1 MEATIQLFE
10 KQKKIYPK
18 RVWGKFRKLKWLSM
32 IVLLA
37 IYYGAPWLRW
47 HRGGQSPDQAI
58 LIDLNH
64 TRAYFFGIEIWP
76 QEVYY
81 ITGILILAAVGLF
94 FITSLFGRV
103 WCGYACPQTV
113 WTDLFV
119 WVERIVQ
126 GDRNARK
133 KLDESPWNFEKI
145 GKKTLTHLIWL
156 IIGLCT
162 GGAWVFYFN
171 DAPTLLDQIVHFDVP
186 WSVGG
191 WILGL
196 TFSTYLMAGFARE
209 QVCTYMCPYARFQ
222 SAMFDKDTLIIAYDE
237 ARGEP
242 RGKHIKKRI
251 NSPLEGESQ
260 SASAA
265 QRNAVGGLVQTSPLP
280 NPPPQGEREYGDCI
294 DCDSCVVVCPMG
306 IDIRHGLQM
315 ECIACG
321 LCVDACD
328 NVMEKIGLPKGLIR
342 YATEASFPSP
352 YKGEGQG
359 GGQNSV
365 RLSSLSSVTPSSI
378 LPLTGGGGFTIWRPR
393 TFWYGGII
401 ALVGAVML
409 YTLLTRSPL
418 EMNVIH
424 DRNPLLVTLSDG
436 AVRNGYNI
444 TIMNKHHEDKHYA
457 LSVEG
462 MDDAAVRVQAS
473 SDIPAD
479 NLPVFADSVGHFRVF
494 LTAAKQSD
502 HRRTITFRLVE
513 TDSAVA
519 VEKDTIFVSEA
530 R

>member
-1 MEATIQLFE
+1 MQPPIQLFK
-10 KQKKIYPK
+10 KQEKIYPR
-18 RVWGKFRKLKWLSM
+18 RVWGTFRKLKWVAM
-32 IVLLA
+32 GVLLA

-81 ITGILILAAVGLF
+81 ITGLLILAAVGLF
-94 FITSLFGRV
+94 FVTSLFGRV

-133 KLDESPWNFEKI
+133 KLDDSSW
-145 GKKTLTHLIWL
+145 TLTKIYKKGLTHFIWL
-156 IIGLCT
+156 FIGLCT

-171 DAPTLLDQIVHFDVP
+171 DAPTLLDQIIHFDVP

-191 WILGL
+191 WIIGL

-222 SAMFDKDTLIIAYDE
+222 SAMFDKDTLIIAYDTP
-237 ARGEP
+237 RGEP
-242 RGKHIKKRI
+242 RGKHKAGD
-251 NSPLEGESQ
+251 SWEGK
-260 SASAA
+260 
-265 QRNAVGGLVQTSPLP
+265 GH
-280 NPPPQGEREYGDCI
+280 CI

-306 IDIRHGLQM
+306 IDIRQGLQM

-321 LCVDACD
+321 LCVDACN
-328 NVMEKIGLPKGLIR
+328 NVMEKVGLPKGLIR
-342 YATEASFPSP
+342 YDTESKQPFHP
-352 YKGEGQG
+352 
-359 GGQNSV
+359 
-365 RLSSLSSVTPSSI
+365 
-378 LPLTGGGGFTIWRPR
+378 WRPR

-401 ALVGAVML
+401 LLVGVLML
-409 YTLLTRSPL
+409 YSVCTRSPL
-418 EMNVIH
+418 ELNVIH
-424 DRNPLLVTLSDG
+424 DRNPLFVTLSDG
-436 AVRNGYNI
+436 SVRNGYNI
-444 TIMNKHHEDKHYA
+444 TIINKHHEDTHYA
-457 LSVEG
+457 LTVQGIEN
-462 MDDAAVRVQAS
+462 AEIRVQAS

-494 LTAAKQSD
+494 LTAPKQAD
-502 HRRTITFRLVE
+502 DRREIAFHVLESKSTI
-513 TDSAVA
+513 AA
-519 VEKDTIFVSEA
+519 IKHTIFMSDIQ
-530 R
+530 

>member
-1 MEATIQLFE
+1 MAESIQLFK
-10 KQKKIYPK
+10 KQEKIYPR
-18 RVWGKFRKLKWLSM
+18 RVWGKFRKLKWVAM
-32 IVLLA
+32 IALLG

-47 HRGGQSPDQAI
+47 DRGQQAPDQAI

-94 FITSLFGRV
+94 FVTSLFGRV

-126 GDRNARK
+126 GDRNARR
-133 KLDESPWNFEKI
+133 KLDESKWTIEKI
-145 GKKTLTHLIWL
+145 WKIGLTHSIWL
-156 IIGLCT
+156 VIGLCT

-171 DAPTLLDQIVHFDVP
+171 DAPTLLDQIIHFDVP

-237 ARGEP
+237 KRGEP
-242 RGKHIKKRI
+242 RGKHKAGD
-251 NSPLEGESQ
+251 SWEGK
-260 SASAA
+260 
-265 QRNAVGGLVQTSPLP
+265 GH
-280 NPPPQGEREYGDCI
+280 CI

-306 IDIRHGLQM
+306 IDIRNGLQM

-328 NVMEKIGLPKGLIR
+328 NVMDKIGLPKGLIR
-342 YATEASFPSP
+342 YDTESKKKF
-352 YKGEGQG
+352 
-359 GGQNSV
+359 N
-365 RLSSLSSVTPSSI
+365 
-378 LPLTGGGGFTIWRPR
+378 PLRPR

-401 ALVGAVML
+401 SIVGCLML
-409 YTLLTRSPL
+409 YSLLTRSPL

-424 DRNPLLVTLSDG
+424 DRNPLFVTLSDG
-436 AVRNGYNI
+436 SVRNGYNI
-444 TIMNKHHEDKHYA
+444 TIINKYYEDKSYTITVHGLENA
-457 LSVEG
+457 EI
-462 MDDAAVRVQAS
+462 RVQAS

-479 NLPVFADSVGHFRVF
+479 SLPVFANSVAHFRVF
-494 LTAAKQSD
+494 ITAAKQHAPRKEISFE
-502 HRRTITFRLVE
+502 ITEPRSTLRE
-513 TDSAVA
+513 S
-519 VEKDTIFVSEA
+519 KDTIFVSEG

>member
-1 MEATIQLFE
+1 MDTPIQLFK
-10 KQKKIYPK
+10 KQTKIYPR
-18 RVWGKFRKLKWLSM
+18 RVWGKFRKLKWATM
-32 IVLLA
+32 VTLLA

-58 LIDLNH
+58 LIDLDH

-94 FITSLFGRV
+94 FVTSLFGRV

-133 KLDESPWNFEKI
+133 KLDESKWTFEKI
-145 GKKTLTHLIWL
+145 RKKGLTHIIWL
-156 IIGLCT
+156 LIGLCT

-222 SAMFDKDTLIIAYDE
+222 SAMFDQDTLIIAYDE
-237 ARGEP
+237 QRGEP
-242 RGKHIKKRI
+242 RGKHKAGD
-251 NSPLEGESQ
+251 SWEGK
-260 SASAA
+260 
-265 QRNAVGGLVQTSPLP
+265 GH
-280 NPPPQGEREYGDCI
+280 CI

-306 IDIRHGLQM
+306 IDIREGLQM
-315 ECIACG
+315 DCIACG

-328 NVMEKIGLPKGLIR
+328 NVMEKIGLSKGLIR
-342 YATEASFPSP
+342 YDTESKSKF
-352 YKGEGQG
+352 
-359 GGQNSV
+359 N
-365 RLSSLSSVTPSSI
+365 
-378 LPLTGGGGFTIWRPR
+378 PLRPR
-393 TFWYGGII
+393 TLWYGGII
-401 ALVGAVML
+401 AIVGCLML
-409 YTLLTRSPL
+409 YSLLTRSPL
-418 EMNVIH
+418 EINVIH
-424 DRNPLLVTLSDG
+424 DRNPLFVKLSDG
-436 AVRNGYNI
+436 SVRNGYNI
-444 TIMNKHHEDKHYA
+444 TIINKHHEDKAYA
-457 LSVEG
+457 LSVQG
-462 MDDAAVRVQAS
+462 IANATVRVQMT
-473 SDIPAD
+473 SDTPAD

-494 LTAAKQSD
+494 LTAGKQD
-502 HRRTITFRLVE
+502 NHRRAITFQLME
-513 TDSAVA
+513 INSNITAT
-519 VEKDTIFVSEA
+519 KDTIFVSEGQ
-530 R
+530 